1 MPACWSPRW
10 CRVIEQQIAQALLM
24 AGDLL
29 TIDDLRTLAMAGRVQ
44 WWGDER
50 AAVATE
56 VMTYPRRRI
65 LNLFMAA
72 GELGEILALQKQL
85 DDFAQAEGCTHM
97 AAHGRPAWGLVG
109 RKLGWLPHSIQFV
122 REVPT

>member
-1 MPACWSPRW
+1 M
-10 CRVIEQQIAQALLM
+10 IEDRIAAALLK

-29 TIDDLRTLAMAGRVQ
+29 TVDNLRELALAGRVQ

-56 VMTYPRRRI
+56 VLTYPRRRI

-72 GELGEILALQKQL
+72 GELHEILALQADL
-85 DDFAQAEGCTHM
+85 DAFAKGMGCSHM

-109 RKLGWLPHSIQFV
+109 KPLGWLPHSIQFV
-122 REVPT
+122 REVPK

>member
-1 MPACWSPRW
+1 M
-10 CRVIEQQIAQALLM
+10 IEDKIAEALLK

-29 TIDDLRTLAMAGRVQ
+29 TVDDLRTLALAGRVQ

-56 VMTYPRRRI
+56 LLTYPRRRI

-72 GELGEILALQKQL
+72 GELGEILALQKDL
-85 DDFAQAEGCTHM
+85 DDFAQSNGCSHM
-97 AAHGRPAWGLVG
+97 AAHGRPSWGLVG
-109 RKLGWLPHSIQFV
+109 KRLGWLPHSIQFV
-122 REVPT
+122 REVPK